1 MKSAKWS
8 EIVLVRRLLVFMEY
22 IVVGMKPDS
31 KTYMSTIFI
40 YDKSHLPHGVLRQ
53 TAMYSPDRGSDKP
66 IGIDEWWPYNKTE
79 WSVGWSTKKFWF
91 AIHKSLE
98 FRAHIEAMIRH
109 LEFEFCV
116 GFCITRVVRDVE
128 PMILKWFCEPPFS
141 GSEKPPF
148 CNLWT
153 RVDGLELIAFLDGNS
168 VYDAWFLD
176 KLRASR
182 RRALSGTWW
191 ARLRRRIEHCII
203 I

>member
-1 MKSAKWS
+1 MRRLFGRKSAAVCYFDNVPPELLLHIFTYVMGNTPATMSGILVAICKRWRTLCMKSAKWS

-98 FRAHIEAMIRH
+98 
-109 LEFEFCV
+109 
-116 GFCITRVVRDVE
+116 
-128 PMILKWFCEPPFS
+128 
-141 GSEKPPF
+141 
-148 CNLWT
+148 
-153 RVDGLELIAFLDGNS
+153 
-168 VYDAWFLD
+168 
-176 KLRASR
+176 
-182 RRALSGTWW
+182 
-191 ARLRRRIEHCII
+191 
-203 I
+203 